1 MLTSDVRLALTFDD
15 VLLVPAESAVLP
27 RDADLSTR
35 LTRNLRLNMPLLSA
49 AMDTVTE
56 ARTAIAMAQEGG
68 IGVIHKNMTPEQQ
81 ALEVMKVKKFESG
94 MVVDPITVEPQVPL
108 ARALDLMRQNN
119 ISGIPV
125 VQGRKLVGIVT
136 SRDVR
141 FVTDLGQK
149 VEAVMTRK
157 LVTGRE
163 GISQADAQK
172 LLHEHRIEKLLI
184 VDEQFELRG
193 LITIKDMEKR
203 RTRPNAAKD
212 AKGRLLCAAAVGAS
226 ADREARID
234 ALVKA
239 GVDVIVIDT
248 AHGHSMGVIDAVRDT
263 RKNFKGFELIA
274 GNVATAAATRALI
287 EAGVDAVKVG
297 IGPGSICT
305 TRVVAGVGMPQ
316 LTAIDDCSREADKHG
331 VPIIADGGI
340 KYSGDIVK
348 ALAAGASTVMIGSLF
363 AGTEEAPGEVILYQ
377 GRSYKSYRG
386 MGSMGAMKQGAKD
399 RYFQSDV
406 EAVKL
411 VPEGIEGRVPY
422 KGSLAMNIHQMMGGL
437 RSGMGYVGCATIEE
451 LRSKAQF
458 VRITSA
464 GLKESHVHDVIIT
477 EEAPN
482 YRVE

>member
-15 VLLVPAESAVLP
+15 VLLQPAESSFLP

-35 LTRNLRLNMPLLSA
+35 LTRNLRLNIPLLSA

-68 IGVIHKNMTPEQQ
+68 IGVIHKSMTPEQQ

-94 MVVDPITVEPQVPL
+94 MVVDPITVEPQAPL
-108 ARALDLMRQNN
+108 ARAIELMKHNN

-248 AHGHSMGVIDAVRDT
+248 AHGHSKGVIDAVRDT
-263 RKNFKGFELIA
+263 RKNFRGFELIA

-305 TRVVAGVGMPQ
+305 TRVVAGVGVPQ
-316 LTAIDDCSREADKHG
+316 LTAIDDCAREADKHG

-348 ALAAGASTVMIGSLF
+348 ALAAGACTVMIGSLF

-386 MGSMGAMKQGAKD
+386 MGSMGAMKQGSKD
-399 RYFQSDV
+399 RYFQSEV

-422 KGSLAMNIHQMMGGL
+422 KGSLSMNIHQMLGGL
-437 RSGMGYVGCATIEE
+437 RSGMGYVGCPTIED
-451 LRSKAQF
+451 LRTKAQF

>member
-108 ARALDLMRQNN
+108 ARAIDLMRQNN

-248 AHGHSMGVIDAVRDT
+248 AHGHSTGVIDAVRDT

-305 TRVVAGVGMPQ
+305 TRVVAGVGVPQ

>member
-248 AHGHSMGVIDAVRDT
+248 AHGHSTGVIDAVRDT

-305 TRVVAGVGMPQ
+305 TRVVAGVGVPQ